1 MPRDSTRRRIK
12 WALAALGPSTRIG
25 ASEGATILIYHR
37 IGGGTADERDV
48 TVADF
53 ADQLDELPAG
63 EVVRL
68 DTAVDRLV
76 HGDPARSLVL
86 TFDDGFADIH
96 THAWPLLRERGHP
109 FTVYLATDC
118 IGGTM
123 HWDGSTAT
131 AAGPA
136 LTWNQIGEMVDSGL
150 CTVGNHTA
158 SHARPERVDE
168 AELDRCSDAIESEL
182 GARPHHYADP
192 WGARHPRIESELRT
206 RFRTAAT
213 GRVGR
218 NSPGADLHRLCRIPV
233 RRTDPIE
240 FFRAKLGGGLVPER
254 TYASVVAA
262 AKAVGLRG

>member
-1 MPRDSTRRRIK
+1 MLGDHVRRGLKRV
-12 WALAALGPSTRIG
+12 LAAFGRSG
-25 ASEGATILIYHR
+25 QQAASSGATVLIYHR
-37 IGGGTADERDV
+37 VGGGSADERDAR
-48 TVADF
+48 VADF

-63 EVVRL
+63 EVVTL

-76 HGDPARSLVL
+76 HGDPTRSLVL

-96 THAWPLLRERGHP
+96 THAWPLLRERGYP
-109 FTVYLATDC
+109 FTVYLATDY

-136 LTWNQIGEMVDSGL
+136 LTWDQVGEMVDSGL

-158 SHARPERVDE
+158 SHARPEQVDE
-168 AELDRCSDAIESEL
+168 AELDRCSDAIESEI

-192 WGARHPRIESELRT
+192 WGARHPRIEPALRA

-218 NSPGADLHRLCRIPV
+218 NSPSADLHRLCRIPV